1 MICMKCFDM
10 AGEGKNDSE
19 PLQSFIPVQNDSDF
33 PIQNLPYGVFQTQG
47 SRPRIGVA
55 IGEYILDLSI
65 LAKEGYFNGPLLLS
79 NCSCFCE
86 ESLNAF
92 MALGRAYWLEA
103 RATVSRLLSAS
114 CPTIRDNTDLR
125 SRCLILQQDAKMLI
139 PAVIGDYTDF
149 YSSKDH
155 ATNVGI
161 MFRGKDN
168 ALPPNWLS
176 MPIGYHGRA
185 SSVVV
190 SGTDIPR
197 PRGQVRPDNAAPPTY
212 APCRVMD
219 FELEMGLF
227 IGPGNSL
234 GKPIDVNS
242 AREHI
247 FGLVLVNDWSARDVQ
262 KWEYV
267 PLGPFNAK
275 NFATSISPWVVTLD
289 ALGDMSVPAPVQ
301 DPPVPDYL
309 QENVRRTLS
318 IDLEVLIQGKDM
330 ESPAAVTKSNFKY
343 LYWTM
348 EQQIAHH
355 TSTGCNLRPGDML
368 ASGTIS
374 GPVEESLGCLL
385 ELSWQ
390 GTREVKLGSSGQV
403 RKFLQDEDCVIMRAH
418 ATHPK
423 GYRVGFGEC
432 RGRILPTIQP

>member
-1 MICMKCFDM
+1 
-10 AGEGKNDSE
+10 
-19 PLQSFIPVQNDSDF
+19 
-33 PIQNLPYGVFQTQG
+33 
-47 SRPRIGVA
+47 
-55 IGEYILDLSI
+55 
-65 LAKEGYFNGPLLLS
+65 
-79 NCSCFCE
+79 
-86 ESLNAF
+86 
-92 MALGRAYWLEA
+92 
-103 RATVSRLLSAS
+103 
-114 CPTIRDNTDLR
+114 
-125 SRCLILQQDAKMLI
+125 
-139 PAVIGDYTDF
+139 
-149 YSSKDH
+149 
-155 ATNVGI
+155 
-161 MFRGKDN
+161 
-168 ALPPNWLS
+168 
-176 MPIGYHGRA
+176 
-185 SSVVV
+185 
-190 SGTDIPR
+190 
-197 PRGQVRPDNAAPPTY
+197 
-212 APCRVMD
+212 
-219 FELEMGLF
+219 
-227 IGPGNSL
+227 
-234 GKPIDVNS
+234 
-242 AREHI
+242 
-247 FGLVLVNDWSARDVQ
+247 VQ